1 MKIRETMLADNDSL
15 VITDPCYLLAR
26 EHWEFFCYLCF
37 DEEFKEKFGVESI
50 TISEYLRK
58 YHNFGE
64 VVGGETGFGDW
75 SNAIKDNETGEIIG
89 NFFAD
94 AGMVICCTMSDLVN
108 YNPSIMDKIIDL
120 ESKGGLAVVTDYTGE
135 VIYELDKNWAMI
147 TFPDCNYSTLPM
159 DDDEEGDE

>member
-1 MKIRETMLADNDSL
+1 MIKETMIADLDSIL
-15 VITDPCYLLAR
+15 ITDPCYIMHK
-26 EHWEFFCYLCF
+26 EHWEHYCNLCF
-37 DEEFKEKFGVESI
+37 DENYKKTGKESI
-50 TISEYLRK
+50 TISEYLQK

-64 VVGGETGFGDW
+64 VVGGSTGFGDW
-75 SNAIKDNETGEIIG
+75 TNSVKNLETGEVLG
-89 NFFAD
+89 SFCAD
-94 AGMVICCTMSDLVN
+94 AGMVICCTMSDLMN

-159 DDDEEGDE
+159 DEEDDE

>member
-1 MKIRETMLADNDSL
+1 MTIRETMLADNDSL
-15 VITDPCYLLAR
+15 VITDPCYLLAD
-26 EHWEFFCYLCF
+26 EHWEHYCDLCF
-37 DEEFKEKFGVESI
+37 DEEFKKTGKESI

-64 VVGGETGFGDW
+64 VVGGSTGFGDW

-108 YNPSIMDKIIDL
+108 YNPSIMSTIIDL

-135 VIYELDKNWAMI
+135 VIYELDKNWAVI
-147 TFPDCNYSTLPM
+147 TFPDCNYSTLPV
-159 DDDEEGDE
+159 DDEEEDE